1 MIKKV
6 LQLSSG
12 NLASSIIS
20 FFSIPFIMGLYGVE
34 KFGVFGLFSSML
46 TVYSVLAFLRYEQVI
61 SIAKNHKELNC
72 SIFTSLYN
80 LIFTTSICCVLAL
93 INPLFFNINSW
104 LIVIAGITT
113 SLSFLV
119 EQINIYKESYKSI
132 TYSKLLRAL
141 SFLIFSYSLYYKG
154 LNDGLLYSTII
165 TNILVTVFLVF
176 PIKDINLKLI
186 TPSQYYTTLIE
197 YKDFP
202 KYSLPQGL
210 LFAFSF
216 SLPLM
221 LIQRRFSEY
230 ELGLFSFAQ
239 KVLEAPVRLI
249 SGPLINVLK
258 REFTTRAVQDRVNIS
273 KRYVYKVSKVCLLI
287 FSSSLMI
294 YIITVNYN
302 LLGDFEDSL
311 FIVVLLLPF
320 VLIRIVNSPFI
331 SLLTVDRKMNFV
343 LINEFLVML
352 STLLSF
358 MLFSDFIYS
367 VFAYSLSRV
376 IVGCVF
382 CMLNYRRIS
391 FSYGA

>member
-1 MIKKV
+1 
-6 LQLSSG
+6 
-12 NLASSIIS
+12 
-20 FFSIPFIMGLYGVE
+20 
-34 KFGVFGLFSSML
+34 
-46 TVYSVLAFLRYEQVI
+46 
-61 SIAKNHKELNC
+61 
-72 SIFTSLYN
+72 
-80 LIFTTSICCVLAL
+80 
-93 INPLFFNINSW
+93 
-104 LIVIAGITT
+104 
-113 SLSFLV
+113 
-119 EQINIYKESYKSI
+119 
-132 TYSKLLRAL
+132 
-141 SFLIFSYSLYYKG
+141 
-154 LNDGLLYSTII
+154 
-165 TNILVTVFLVF
+165 
-176 PIKDINLKLI
+176 
-186 TPSQYYTTLIE
+186 TLIE

-331 SLLTVDRKMNFV
+331 SLL
-343 LINEFLVML
+343 
-352 STLLSF
+352 
-358 MLFSDFIYS
+358 
-367 VFAYSLSRV
+367 
-376 IVGCVF
+376 
-382 CMLNYRRIS
+382 
-391 FSYGA
+391 